1 MGIQTL
7 PAASAA
13 GKTMYRTTLYSGT
26 SYTVPTGVS
35 YLNVTLVGGGGG
47 GPQESN
53 NATTVAGNKG
63 QGGQIVSSN
72 LSVTAGASITYAIG
86 AGGTAPAGAGGTT
99 TFTGA
104 TSAAGGNGQGR
115 IQAGAASQAGLVT
128 DNGGNGAYSNV
139 DNSRSGGVG
148 GAGCIVVEYWV

>member
-1 MGIQTL
+1 MGIQTF

-47 GPQESN
+47 GPNQIN
-53 NATTVAGNKG
+53 TPATGAGNKG
-63 QGGQIVSSN
+63 QGGQIVSST

-86 AGGTAPAGAGGTT
+86 AGGAAASAGGTT

-104 TSAAGGNGQGR
+104 TSAVGGNGQNGP
-115 IQAGAASQAGLVT
+115 IQPGVAAQAGLVT
-128 DNGGNGAYSNV
+128 DNGGNSAYANLSL
-139 DNSRSGGVG
+139 
-148 GAGCIVVEYWV
+148 IHI